1 MTSYTCRGP
10 TGGWSGDRL
19 AVTSGVLRCGSIF
32 CTSVRDLFPL
42 SLSRAAFPFSIFCFL
57 FPVCVSRRFVVICHP
72 SSATVTATAAT
83 AAVTQRHTPLP
94 LFCIA
99 LPRAHNSRST
109 LTARTLYDA
118 AR

>member
-19 AVTSGVLRCGSIF
+19 AVLWQHLLHLCAR
-32 CTSVRDLFPL
+32 PL
-42 SLSRAAFPFSIFCFL
+42 SALALACGFSIFLFL